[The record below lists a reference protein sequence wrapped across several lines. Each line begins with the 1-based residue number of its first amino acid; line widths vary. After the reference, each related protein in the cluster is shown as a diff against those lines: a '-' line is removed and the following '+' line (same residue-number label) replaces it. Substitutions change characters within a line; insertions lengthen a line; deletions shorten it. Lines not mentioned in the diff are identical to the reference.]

1 MSNDVSTPVSIR
13 RCAPAQHGSPP
24 TYPRAQHGRPVE
36 ASVLD
41 LVCLEAGARRSVVVD
56 RLGRIDVLEVPHAE
70 VRW

>member
-1 MSNDVSTPVSIR
+1 M
-13 RCAPAQHGSPP
+13 
-24 TYPRAQHGRPVE
+24 
-36 ASVLD
+36 LD